1 LRFFVGLHH
10 PNVAGEFDAAFISVR
25 AIEKRKGPFPVN
37 DWVMDS
43 GAFTTISQ
51 HGKYL
56 TEPHEYAAQIK
67 RWSTNGSL
75 LAAVTQD
82 YMCEPHII
90 AKTGLS
96 VPEHQRMTV
105 ERYDALMACDL
116 GGVYL
121 MPVLQGWM
129 PDDYLRHLEMYGDRI
144 GHGAWVGVG
153 SVCKRNRADNIA
165 KVLRTIKAVRP
176 DLRLHGFG
184 ATLTALQSP
193 LVQSLLYTADS
204 MAWSFAARR
213 EGRDSNS
220 KHEAHAFVARVNG
233 IAEGWQ
239 ETADIQERL
248 FA

>member
-1 LRFFVGLHH
+1 MGLHH
-10 PNVAGEFDAAFISVR
+10 PSDAHAFDSAFISVR
-25 AIEKRKGPFPVN
+25 AIEKRKSCFRVN

-56 TEPHEYAAQIK
+56 TAPAEYAAQIK
-67 RWSTNGSL
+67 RWSTNGNL

-90 AKTGLS
+90 KRTGLS

-129 PDDYLRHLEMYGDRI
+129 PEDYLRHIEMYGDRLKP
-144 GHGAWVGVG
+144 GAWVGVG
-153 SVCKRNRADNIA
+153 SVCKRNRPENIA
-165 KVLRTIKAVRP
+165 RVLLAIKGARP
-176 DLRLHGFG
+176 DLKLHGFG
-184 ATLTALQSP
+184 ATLTALKSP
-193 LVQSLLYTADS
+193 LVSGLLHTADS

-213 EGRDSNS
+213 EGRDSNDPA
-220 KHEAHAFVARVNG
+220 EAHRFVAQVNSY
-233 IAEGWQ
+233 AEGWA
-239 ETADIQERL
+239 ETDRVQERL